1 MATRMIGSRYAIEL
15 RRALRIV
22 GERLGRRRRLLDDEF
37 FECPSTSS
45 GRAEPG
51 LIRARN
57 SAHGETC
64 MMDVEPGRESS
75 CTMVAMKTFEPR
87 RDSDERQNIQAHGL
101 RGVWRIGRR
110 QAEHLGDL
118 HQSSRIYSFLA
129 YAL

>member
-1 MATRMIGSRYAIEL
+1 
-15 RRALRIV
+15 
-22 GERLGRRRRLLDDEF
+22 
-37 FECPSTSS
+37 
-45 GRAEPG
+45 
-51 LIRARN
+51 
-57 SAHGETC
+57 
-64 MMDVEPGRESS
+64 MDVEPGRESS

-129 YAL
+129 YAVQRGASCDSCAQALWQSEGRLCIRGWTDGVRIV